1 MNNEAVLVPV
11 NMCACVRCGAQEKVE
26 YVFMAVFTVEAVAKI
41 LALGFLLH
49 PGAYLRSLWN
59 LLDFSIVSIGCVP
72 LSVSLCLSVSVSV
85 LRTSVLLLNCIRT
98 AYVAH

>member
-1 MNNEAVLVPV
+1 M
-11 NMCACVRCGAQEKVE
+11 RCGAQEKVE

-72 LSVSLCLSVSVSV
+72 LSVCVSVSVSV
-85 LRTSVLLLNCIRT
+85 LRTSVLLLILYSVCCVLILAIAT
-98 AYVAH
+98 P